1 MKDDLLKYLDLQK
14 KLYHFEAIEKIGEIR
29 AKILFRIFATLF
41 LFTFLMFLGIG
52 TALYLNH
59 LFNSIYLGFTLVSL
73 LFFIVLTMSYIFKTN
88 IKNWMFKNY
97 INNNIPS

>member
-1 MKDDLLKYLDLQK
+1 MKDDLIKYLELQK

-41 LFTFLMFLGIG
+41 LFTFLMFMGIG
-52 TALYLNH
+52 TSLYLNH
-59 LFNSIYLGFTLVSL
+59 LFNSIYLGFTIVSS
-73 LFFIVLTMSYIFKTN
+73 LFLIILILAYTFKTA

-97 INNNIPS
+97 INNHVPS